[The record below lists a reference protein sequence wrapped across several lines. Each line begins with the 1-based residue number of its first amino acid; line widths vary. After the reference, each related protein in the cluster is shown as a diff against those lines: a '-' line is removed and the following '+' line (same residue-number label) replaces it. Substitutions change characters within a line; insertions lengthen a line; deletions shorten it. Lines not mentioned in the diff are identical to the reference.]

1 MKNIVLIIM
10 ILYYKRFSYSRRYR
24 LHFSKYSQYRKLEKS
39 WARYLISNV
48 WQELQEKYASQVRD
62 VIH

>member
-1 MKNIVLIIM
+1 MWEFFLRSTRALAFLKIFAM
-10 ILYYKRFSYSRRYR
+10 YD
-24 LHFSKYSQYRKLEKS
+24 RKLEKS
-39 WARYLISNV
+39 WSRYLVSNV

>member
-1 MKNIVLIIM
+1 
-10 ILYYKRFSYSRRYR
+10 
-24 LHFSKYSQYRKLEKS
+24 LEKS
-39 WARYLISNV
+39 WARYLILNV